1 MNNPSSRAIPPEPTE
16 PYCSRR
22 KVFTNPVETL
32 AAVQNKR
39 AANGCKDVV
48 KQVALAGGGVV
59 FIGVFGIH
67 DVLCLVLRKWEK

>member
-1 MNNPSSRAIPPEPTE
+1 MTGVKLSSQAL
-16 PYCSRR
+16 RR
-22 KVFTNPVETL
+22 EVPIY

-48 KQVALAGGGVV
+48 KQVALAGGGGVV
-59 FIGVFGIH
+59 CVFGIH

>member
-1 MNNPSSRAIPPEPTE
+1 MTGVKLSSQAL
-16 PYCSRR
+16 RR
-22 KVFTNPVETL
+22 EVPIY

-59 FIGVFGIH
+59 FICVFGIH
-67 DVLCLVLRKWEK
+67 DVLCLVLMKWEK